1 MKNKAVKL
9 LFAICF
15 SALALPS
22 CAQDKTP
29 EAKTAAP
36 ADKAAAPAQA
46 VSSDTPTDAKI
57 LYSLGYLL
65 GENLKDNLVLEKE
78 DDFKAV
84 SQGMRDSLLSRSS
97 QTDLETYKPLII
109 KRYQEDTKKRVAARK
124 TEQNNFLEQV
134 KKGRNIKVLPNGA
147 VVQTIKKGKG
157 KKPEASDT
165 VKVHYEGALT
175 NGVVFDSSLK
185 RGQPAQFPLANV
197 IPCWTQGLQ
206 EMNVGSKAKLYC
218 PPQTAYG
225 DTQSG
230 PIPPSSLLVFDV
242 ELLDIVK

>member
-1 MKNKAVKL
+1 MKNNAVKL
-9 LFAICF
+9 LSAICLIT
-15 SALALPS
+15 LALPS
-22 CAQDKTP
+22 CAQDKTAAP
-29 EAKTAAP
+29 AEAKTS
-36 ADKAAAPAQA
+36 APAQA
-46 VSSDTPTDAKI
+46 ASSDTPTDAKI

-84 SQGMRDSLLSRSS
+84 SQGMRDSLLSRNS

-109 KRYQEDTKKRVAARK
+109 KRYQEDTVKRSAARK

-134 KKGRNIKVLPNGA
+134 KKGRNIKVLSNGA

-157 KKPEASDT
+157 KTPEASDT
-165 VKVHYEGALT
+165 VKVHYEGSLI
-175 NGVVFDSSLK
+175 NGVVFDSSIK

-206 EMNVGSKAKLYC
+206 EMTVGSKAKLYC